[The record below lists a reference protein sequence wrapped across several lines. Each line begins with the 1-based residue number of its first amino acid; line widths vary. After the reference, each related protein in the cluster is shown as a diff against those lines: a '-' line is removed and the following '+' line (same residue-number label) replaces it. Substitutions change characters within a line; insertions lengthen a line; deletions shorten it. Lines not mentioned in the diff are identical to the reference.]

1 MSNDTPI
8 PADRSPE
15 DPGPAPD
22 QRRPYPVRVP
32 MALLTA
38 LGVALALLTFSV
50 VSFLTLRA
58 ALQRNQSEQ
67 LRTAHDQQVAV
78 GRRLV
83 DDQIDHATN
92 TLNELLE
99 SERDTDLN
107 SPTLQQRLLAV
118 GITSFSSGLPFPL
131 VGVGRAGGEWIG
143 VGVEPE
149 TGQIGVSRV
158 ADGVLEF
165 TPYEGG
171 QTTRVEGWRG
181 AQQDLEK
188 LTLQTPEQVQ
198 VAGPATGAD
207 GRDYVILAE
216 SAFYDQRVWSMFT
229 RVDLLRNLVSK
240 SFSPPEG
247 SHVALVYN
255 PAAAVPA
262 KDGPATAVGSA
273 DGGLQRLLVRSA
285 TSLDGAS
292 ASTRLLTS
300 PSGRTWW
307 VTSAPLL
314 PNHSSLVWS
323 YASPATAPLVA
334 DWTTPALIVVVTA
347 LLILVGAA
355 GFASITAIR
364 LRRLTRQIR
373 NATDPD
379 AVTALASWRD
389 WIIEIDDVAAATG
402 GTVVATE
409 VAVRSERERA
419 DQLGAL
425 HLRTLR
431 KQQRERERIAG
442 QLHDGPLQS
451 VLAIGMLADSDA
463 RVNEVV
469 QEAATEIRDLT
480 GELANEYLG
489 PGGVPAK
496 LRETAKRVANGGQFT
511 VGVTIGEDGPVPT
524 STAKVIV
531 RAAQEL
537 TTNAKKHSG
546 GSRCEIS
553 YSASNDVTEL
563 VVEDDGSGIPA
574 DVVPDDDTRFG
585 LLSVQTQVRDLGGTI
600 DLGRSDLGGTKVVI
614 TVRRPGN
621 GK

>member
-1 MSNDTPI
+1 MSDDTPFST
-8 PADRSPE
+8 DRSTR
-15 DPGPAPD
+15 DSVPAPD

-50 VSFLTLRA
+50 VGFLTVRA

-67 LRTAHDQQVAV
+67 LRTAHDQQVAA
-78 GRRLV
+78 GRSLV
-83 DDQIDHATN
+83 DDQIDHATD

-99 SERDTDLN
+99 SEQDTDLN
-107 SPTLQQRLLAV
+107 SPALRQRLLAV
-118 GITSFSSGLPFPL
+118 GITSFSYGLPFPL

-171 QTTRVEGWRG
+171 QTTRIEGWRG

-188 LTLQTPEQVQ
+188 LTLQTPERLQ
-198 VAGPATGAD
+198 VAGPATGPD
-207 GRDYVILAE
+207 GRDYVVLAE

-229 RVDLLRNLVSK
+229 RVDLLTDLVSK

-262 KDGPATAVGSA
+262 KNGPATAVGSSG
-273 DGGLQRLLVRSA
+273 GGLQRLLVRSA

-292 ASTRLLTS
+292 ASTQLLTS

-373 NATDPD
+373 NATNPD
-379 AVTALASWRD
+379 AVAALATRRD
-389 WIIEIDDVAAATG
+389 WVIEIDDVATATG
-402 GTVVATE
+402 GTIVATE

-511 VGVTIGEDGPVPT
+511 VGVTIDGDEPVPT

-553 YSASNDVTEL
+553 YSATSDVVEL
-563 VVEDDGSGIPA
+563 VVEDDGSGIPT
-574 DVVPDDDTRFG
+574 DEVPDDDTRFG
-585 LLSVQTQVRDLGGTI
+585 LLSVQTQVQDLGGTI
-600 DLGRSDLGGTKVVI
+600 DLVQSDLGGAKVVI
-614 TVRRPGN
+614 TVRDPEN